1 MKFLVIA
8 RPRQNQQGMTSAMV
22 EASKEIANR
31 YLKSGIDDCLF
42 AIADGIGGSCGIM
55 NADSGEALV
64 ELLQNVPAVPFMEV
78 QTYLLA
84 DFNKVVDKLIE
95 GMKKQRL

>member
-1 MKFLVIA
+1 
-8 RPRQNQQGMTSAMV
+8 
-22 EASKEIANR
+22 
-31 YLKSGIDDCLF
+31 
-42 AIADGIGGSCGIM
+42 
-55 NADSGEALV
+55 V